1 MTTHPIKSCL
11 HSRKIVPP
19 KPPRLLSTEIESS
32 NTSGSQEEN
41 ENSEES
47 VAPENKQ
54 LNIEVPCIKESSMS
68 SKEIILK

>member
-1 MTTHPIKSCL
+1 M
-11 HSRKIVPP
+11 
-19 KPPRLLSTEIESS
+19 STEIESS

-68 SKEIILK
+68 SKELILK